1 MELPCDTG
9 MVLYLVHS
17 KQYMNNLKIYKPLN
31 WGGKYMTKTNVIG
44 YPRIGANRELKF
56 AVEAYFKNNI
66 NAEELSSKAE
76 NLRKEYWNK
85 QKNAGIDLIPSNDF
99 SYYDNLLDTAFLL
112 NVIPKRYRELEV
124 SSLDTYFAMA
134 RGYQKDNKDV
144 KALPMKKWFN
154 TNYHYIVPEIDEDT
168 EFSLNDTKPF
178 DLYKEAKLLGIDT
191 KPVIMG
197 VFTFLKLANI
207 KGDKSFEKYLEDISK
222 VYIEILDKFEAE
234 EVNFVQID
242 EPILVTDLSDKE
254 IDIFIDT
261 YSKILGK
268 DYKFKTILQTYF
280 GDIRDIYTRLENTKF
295 DIIGLDFIEGKKT
308 FELIEKNG
316 FPKDKVIV
324 AGIVNGKNI
333 WANNYKKSIEIINK
347 LKKYIHEDRIY
358 IGTSCSLL
366 HVPHTTAKENNI
378 SKEYLESLAFAEEK
392 LLEIS
397 DLKELCSDLNY
408 TENYKY
414 ICNLHILERKNNNK
428 LCFDKEIREK
438 TENLKESDFKRQNGF
453 DTRREV
459 QKKYFKFPILPTTTI
474 GSFPQTHQVK
484 KLRQNLRKNEISVE
498 KYEDS
503 IKDKIK
509 DMIKFQEEIDLDVLV
524 HGEYERT
531 DMVEYFGRLLHG
543 FLFTENGWV
552 QSYGTRAVKPPVI
565 YGDVKRE
572 NPMTVR
578 WIKYAQDQTDRPVK
592 GMLTG
597 PITILNWSFPR
608 EDLALKDIAYQIGL
622 AIGEEVLDL
631 EAAGIKIIQID
642 EAALREK
649 LPLRKVDWKKG
660 YLDWAIP
667 AFRLTN
673 SKVNIDT
680 QIHTHMCYS
689 EFSDIVKEIDAMD
702 ADVISIEAARSD
714 FSLLDFLRENDFKM
728 EIGPGVYDIHS
739 PRVPTETEI
748 EGLINIMINKLD
760 INKLWINPDC
770 GLKTRGIEE
779 TKISLINMV
788 KAAKIIRNIIEND

>member
-1 MELPCDTG
+1 M
-9 MVLYLVHS
+9 S
-17 KQYMNNLKIYKPLN
+17 KTTI
-31 WGGKYMTKTNVIG
+31 IG
-44 YPRIGANRELKF
+44 YPRIGVNRELKF

-66 NAEELSSKAE
+66 SAEELSDKSKE
-76 NLRKEYWNK
+76 LRKEYWNK
-85 QKNAGIDLIPSNDF
+85 QEDAGIDIIPSNDF

-112 NVIPKRYRELEV
+112 NVIPKRYKELNL
-124 SSLDTYFAMA
+124 SHLDTYFAMA

-168 EFSLNDTKPF
+168 EFSINDTKPF
-178 DLYKEAKLLGIDT
+178 DLYREAKALNIDT
-191 KPVIMG
+191 KPVIIG
-197 VFTFLKLANI
+197 IFTFLKLANI
-207 KGDKSFEKYLEDISK
+207 KNDKTFKKNLEELSQ
-222 VYIEILDKFEAE
+222 VYIEILNKFEAE
-234 EVNFVQID
+234 GISYIQID
-242 EPILVTDLSDKE
+242 EPILVTDLSDS
-254 IDIFIDT
+254 DISLFKDI
-261 YSKILGK
+261 YNKILSK
-268 DYKFKTILQTYF
+268 NYKFKTILQTYF
-280 GDIRDIYTRLENTKF
+280 GDVRDIYPHLKDLKF
-295 DIIGLDFIEGKKT
+295 DVFGLDLVEGKKNIG
-308 FELIEKNG
+308 LIEKYG
-316 FPKDKVIV
+316 FPKDKILI

-333 WANNYKKSIEIINK
+333 WINNYKNSIEIIDK
-347 LKKYIHEDRIY
+347 LKKYVDEDKLY

-366 HVPHTTAKENNI
+366 HVPHTIAKEDKI
-378 SKEYLESLAFAEEK
+378 TGDYRESLAFAEEK
-392 LLEIS
+392 LVEIN
-397 DLKELCSDLNY
+397 DLKELSSDVNY
-408 TENYKY
+408 SENNKY
-414 ICNLHILERKNNNK
+414 IKNSNILERKNNND
-428 LCFDKEIREK
+428 LCFNSEIRERV
-438 TENLKESDFKRQNGF
+438 ESLKEADFVRADSF
-453 DTRREV
+453 DDRREA
-459 QKKYFKFPILPTTTI
+459 QKKYFKLPILPTTTI
-474 GSFPQTHQVK
+474 GSFPQTKEVK
-484 KLRQNLRKNEISVE
+484 KLRQSLRKGEISTE
-498 KYEDS
+498 QYEDEIKEN
-503 IKDKIK
+503 IKDI
-509 DMIKFQEEIDLDVLV
+509 IKFQEEIDLDVLV

-543 FLFTENGWV
+543 FLFTQNGWV

-578 WIKYAQDQTDRPVK
+578 WIKYAQNQTDKPVK

-608 EDLALKDIAYQIGL
+608 EDLELKDIAYQIGL

-649 LPLRKVDWKKG
+649 LPLRKEDWKEE

-673 SKVNIDT
+673 SKVKIDT

-714 FSLLDFLRENDFKM
+714 FSLLDFLRKNNFKM

-739 PRVPTETEI
+739 PRVPNESEI
-748 EGLINIMINKLD
+748 EELIKIMMYKLD

-770 GLKTRGIEE
+770 GLKTRGMEE
-779 TKISLINMV
+779 TKPSLINMV
-788 KAAKIIRNIIEND
+788 KAAKAVRKSIENQ

>member
-1 MELPCDTG
+1 M
-9 MVLYLVHS
+9 S
-17 KQYMNNLKIYKPLN
+17 KTTI
-31 WGGKYMTKTNVIG
+31 IG
-44 YPRIGANRELKF
+44 YPRIGVNRELKF

-66 NAEELSSKAE
+66 SVGELSARSKE
-76 NLRKEYWNK
+76 LRKEYWNK
-85 QKNAGIDLIPSNDF
+85 QEDAGIDIIPSNDF

-112 NVIPKRYRELEV
+112 NVIPKRYKELNL
-124 SSLDTYFAMA
+124 SPLDTYFAMA

-168 EFSLNDTKPF
+168 EFSINDTKPF
-178 DLYKEAKLLGIDT
+178 DLYREAKALNIDT
-191 KPVIMG
+191 KPVIIG
-197 VFTFLKLANI
+197 IFTFLKLANI
-207 KGDKSFEKYLEDISK
+207 KNDKTFKKNLEELSQ
-222 VYIEILDKFEAE
+222 VYIEILNKFEAE
-234 EVNFVQID
+234 GISYIQID
-242 EPILVTDLSDKE
+242 EPILVTDLSDS
-254 IDIFIDT
+254 DISLFKDI
-261 YSKILGK
+261 YNKILSK
-268 DYKFKTILQTYF
+268 NYKFKTILQTYF
-280 GDIRDIYTRLENTKF
+280 GDVRDIYPHLKDLKF
-295 DIIGLDFIEGKKT
+295 DVFGLDLVEGKKNIG
-308 FELIEKNG
+308 LIEKYG
-316 FPKDKVIV
+316 FPKDKILI

-333 WANNYKKSIEIINK
+333 WINNYKNSIEIIDK
-347 LKKYIHEDRIY
+347 LKKYVDEDKLY

-366 HVPHTTAKENNI
+366 HVPHTIAKEDKI
-378 SKEYLESLAFAEEK
+378 TGDYRESLAFAEEK
-392 LLEIS
+392 LVEIN
-397 DLKELCSDLNY
+397 DLKELSSDVNY
-408 TENYKY
+408 SENNKY
-414 ICNLHILERKNNNK
+414 IKNSNILERKNNND
-428 LCFDKEIREK
+428 LCFNSEIRERV
-438 TENLKESDFKRQNGF
+438 ESLKEADFVRADSF
-453 DTRREV
+453 DDRREA
-459 QKKYFKFPILPTTTI
+459 QKKYFKLPILPTTTI
-474 GSFPQTHQVK
+474 GSFPQTKEVK
-484 KLRQNLRKNEISVE
+484 KLRQSLRKGEISTE
-498 KYEDS
+498 QYEDEIKEN
-503 IKDKIK
+503 IKDI
-509 DMIKFQEEIDLDVLV
+509 IKFQEEIDLDVLV

-543 FLFTENGWV
+543 FLFTQNGWV

-578 WIKYAQDQTDRPVK
+578 WIKYAQNQTDKPVK

-608 EDLALKDIAYQIGL
+608 EDLELKDIAYQIGL

-649 LPLRKVDWKKG
+649 LPLRKEDWKEE

-673 SKVNIDT
+673 SKVKIDT

-714 FSLLDFLRENDFKM
+714 FSLLDFLRKNNFKM

-739 PRVPTETEI
+739 PRVPNESEI
-748 EGLINIMINKLD
+748 EELIKIMMYKLD

-770 GLKTRGIEE
+770 GLKTRGMEE
-779 TKISLINMV
+779 TKPSLINMV
-788 KAAKIIRNIIEND
+788 KAAKAVRKSIENQ